1 MFFSDE
7 FFSGIEIT
15 SDNRYIQTTPP
26 KFNIAPEKRWLEDD
40 PFLLGSGNFSG
51 ANC

>member
-1 MFFSDE
+1 MESKRVFVRGSVVE
-7 FFSGIEIT
+7 F
-15 SDNRYIQTTPP
+15 TPP
-26 KFNIAPEKRWLEDD
+26 KFNIFAPENGWLEDN